1 VINDMSYKLKV
12 TSYKLKWLKGKQV
25 NRLKLFTLL
34 PLFLFTIIIPC
45 SAQSKFGHIDYS
57 EIMKN
62 MPGIDSAQTIVSNY
76 YADLQTIGEQMAKEL
91 KEKETAY
98 ENLMNNPNTSQA
110 VLKIKQDE
118 LTAMYRRFQEFSQSA
133 EGDLRDKQIEVLEP
147 FQNQLLDDIKLVA
160 KAGNYSYI
168 FDISTL
174 LFSSSSD
181 DLTNKVK
188 AELGIKK

>member
-12 TSYKLKWLKGKQV
+12 TSYRAFL
-25 NRLKLFTLL
+25 LFSLSSFLL
-34 PLFLFTIIIPC
+34 FSFLPC

-76 YADLQTIGEQMAKEL
+76 YADLQVIGEQMAKEL

-98 ENLMNNPNTSQA
+98 ENLVNNPNTSQA
-110 VLKIKQDE
+110 IIKIRQDE
-118 LTAMYRRFQEFSQSA
+118 LTAMYKRFQEFSQSA
-133 EGDLRDKQIEVLEP
+133 EGDLRDKQLEVLEP
-147 FQNQLLDDIKLVA
+147 FQNKLLDAIKIVA

-168 FDISTL
+168 FDVSTL

-188 AELGIKK
+188 AELGIK